1 MVNDMFTSMRWFAIT
16 VLVVVGCQ
24 DALGLQEPVLEQ
36 PDAGAQISVDVP
48 EAPVDAAA
56 ECPAAP
62 AGCTAF
68 ACAATDS
75 CYYACS
81 GHATWVAAQS
91 YCSQISGAAPTPGGS
106 PTTGCLATIGGE
118 LEQQCVVAATQPT
131 SADPVWIGLYQL
143 DAAHEPG
150 DGWQWTCGGGDWRG
164 WASFEPY
171 DLVGDRDCSELAAS
185 GGWKAEVCGY
195 SRRFVCKV
203 DVH

>member
-1 MVNDMFTSMRWFAIT
+1 MFTLMRRLAIT
-16 VLVVVGCQ
+16 MVLAGCQ
-24 DALGLQEPVLEQ
+24 NALGLEEPVLQQ
-36 PDAGAQISVDVP
+36 PDAGAQNVVDVP

-56 ECPAAP
+56 QCPAAP

-91 YCSQISGAAPTPGGS
+91 YCTQIAD
-106 PTTGCLATIGGE
+106 GCLATITGE

-131 SADPVWIGLYQL
+131 SSDPVWIGLYQL

-150 DGWQWTCGGGDWRG
+150 DGWQWTCGDSAWRS
-164 WASFEPY
+164 WAAYEPY
-171 DLVGDRDCSELAAS
+171 ELVGDRDCGELAGA

-203 DVH
+203 DVR